1 MPKTEEIP
9 ENARRTPGDDEA
21 SVRRRREPLT
31 RERIVRTALRLM
43 DQEGLEAVTMRRIG
57 RELGVEAMSLYRHEP
72 GDRNHVRDKE
82 DILDGILE
90 MVMAEFEFQE
100 ETGDW
105 EADVRAGARAWRR
118 LMTAHPTVIALFAES
133 KHPASSPERLRPME
147 WAFDLLRR
155 GGLSD
160 DDVVHAF
167 RAFGGYIM
175 GFVLNEVANPV
186 PGMGDRDHRAE
197 HEQLARM
204 LPPDQFPNLVRL
216 LPLLV
221 ECDPE
226 VDFEFGLDLLLDGI
240 KARAARASS

>member
-9 ENARRTPGDDEA
+9 ENTKRTAGDGEA
-21 SVRRRREPLT
+21 SARRRREPLT
-31 RERIVRTALRLM
+31 RERIVRAALRLM
-43 DQEGLEAVTMRRIG
+43 DQEGLEAVTMRHLG
-57 RELGVEAMSLYRHEP
+57 RELGVEAMSLY
-72 GDRNHVRDKE
+72 NHVEDKE

-90 MVMAEFEFQE
+90 MVMAEFDFPE

-105 EADVRAGARAWRR
+105 EADVRAGCRAWRR

-197 HEQLARM
+197 HEQLARI
-204 LPPDQFPNLVRL
+204 LPAEEFPNLARL
-216 LPLLV
+216 LPLLA

-240 KARAARASS
+240 KARTARAES

>member
-9 ENARRTPGDDEA
+9 ENTRRTAGEGEPPAGH
-21 SVRRRREPLT
+21 RREPLT
-31 RERIVRTALRLM
+31 RERIVRAALRLM
-43 DQEGLEAVTMRRIG
+43 DEEGLDAVTMRHIG
-57 RELGVEAMSLYRHEP
+57 RELGVEAMSLY
-72 GDRNHVRDKE
+72 NHVKDKE

-90 MVMAEFEFQE
+90 MVMAELEYAE

-133 KHPASSPERLRPME
+133 KHPASSPDRLRPME

-160 DDVVHAF
+160 NDVVHAF

-197 HEQLARM
+197 HEDLARL
-204 LPPDQFPNLVRL
+204 LPGEEFPNLARL
-216 LPLLV
+216 LPLLA

-240 KARAARASS
+240 KARAARASGA